1 MAHDHVYGVCES
13 KCFVEVPTKAEYEEN
28 EEIVSA
34 GIAAINGKFNV
45 VTVPADS
52 EITEIELGTNLPFI
66 TEVINLKA
74 ASITVKFSK
83 PEEAESVDLKFGY
96 IKSGAALTEV
106 TETVTTSYTLTL
118 EAGKRLIIY
127 GNV

>member
-1 MAHDHVYGVCES
+1 MAHEKVFAVCEN
-13 KCFVEVPTKAEYEEN
+13 KCFVETITKERFE
-28 EEIVSA
+28 SLA
-34 GIAAINGKFNV
+34 GDFNY
-45 VTVPADS
+45 VTIPADS

>member
-28 EEIVSA
+28 K
-34 GIAAINGKFNV
+34 AATNGKFNV

-52 EITEIELGTNLPFI
+52 EMTEIELGTNLPFI
-66 TEVINLKA
+66 TEVINLK
-74 ASITVKFSK
+74 SESVTVKFTK

-96 IKSGAALTEV
+96 IKSDAALTEV
-106 TETVTTSYTLTL
+106 SQTVTTSYSLTL
-118 EAGKRLIIY
+118 ETNKRMIIY